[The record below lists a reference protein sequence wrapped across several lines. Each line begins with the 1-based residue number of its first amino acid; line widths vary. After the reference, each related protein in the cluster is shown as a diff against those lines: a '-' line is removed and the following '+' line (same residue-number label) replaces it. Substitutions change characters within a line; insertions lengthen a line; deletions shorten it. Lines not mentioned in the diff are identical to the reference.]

1 MYYSSD
7 EQDTSDMTGKAFES
21 HLKEKDTAKKAK
33 EEKEKEGSTVK
44 KTKSKGGNDWTD
56 EEISL
61 LIDMLEKKPC
71 LWDVF
76 DKEYTKRDVKE
87 IAYTEIASS
96 LDKNIE
102 SIKAKINEL
111 RAQLGREV
119 AKVNKT
125 KSGQSTDE
133 LYASSWIH
141 YDRLSFLLPVIKSS
155 KSRDTLKRKNEE
167 ENEEVEET
175 RFSTPGLKKITIA
188 EGKIELLSMCTEAI
202 TKKPVES
209 ADSKHSSFA
218 LYVDEKLSQL
228 GKRDRRIAE
237 KHISDVLFEVEMQ
250 SEREEPVDRQMMYG
264 SYGNNSYCNV
274 NTTPL
279 QRQSYMEMLNNP
291 L

>member
-7 EQDTSDMTGKAFES
+7 EQDTPNMTGKAFES

-33 EEKEKEGSTVK
+33 EEKEKEGNTAK
-44 KTKSKGGNDWTD
+44 KTKSKGGKDWTD

-61 LIDMLEKKPC
+61 LIDMLEEKPC

-96 LDKNIE
+96 LDTNIE
-102 SIKAKINEL
+102 SIKAKINGL

-125 KSGQSTDE
+125 KRGQSTDE
-133 LYASSWIH
+133 LYTSNWIH
-141 YDRLSFLLPVIKSS
+141 YDRLSFLLPLIKS

-175 RFSTPGLKKITIA
+175 RFSTPGLKKKTIA
-188 EGKIELLSMCTEAI
+188 ERKIELLSKCTEAI

-209 ADSKHSSFA
+209 AFA

-237 KHISDVLFEVEMQ
+237 KRISDVLFEVEMQ
-250 SEREEPVDRQMMYG
+250 SEREEPVNRQMMYG
-264 SYGNNSYCNV
+264 SYGNNSYRNV

-279 QRQSYMEMLNNP
+279 QGQS
-291 L
+291 

>member
-1 MYYSSD
+1 MYYSSGK
-7 EQDTSDMTGKAFES
+7 QDTPDMIGKAFES
-21 HLKEKDTAKKAK
+21 HLKEKDTVKKAK
-33 EEKEKEGSTVK
+33 EEKEKEGNTAK
-44 KTKSKGGNDWTD
+44 KTKSKGGKDWTD

-61 LIDMLEKKPC
+61 LIDMLEEKPC

-96 LDKNIE
+96 LDTNIE
-102 SIKAKINEL
+102 SIKAKINGL

-175 RFSTPGLKKITIA
+175 RFSTPGLKKKTIA
-188 EGKIELLSMCTEAI
+188 ERKIELLSKCTEAI

-209 ADSKHSSFA
+209 ADSKHSAFA

-237 KHISDVLFEVEMQ
+237 KRISDVLFEVEMQ
-250 SEREEPVDRQMMYG
+250 SEREEPVNRQMMYG
-264 SYGNNSYCNV
+264 SYGNNSYRNV

-279 QRQSYMEMLNNP
+279 QGQSYMEMLNNP